1 MTKAKQMMDM
11 KSTTSAITTA
21 ESNEQQRNWTQEFLQ
36 KKAGHPLKNYDPTR
50 THLNFE
56 VTKGGKIQP
65 IDTSMSIDEKMNQI
79 LQERGIKNPN
89 GKNCKQPQRIL
100 AKFIFGG
107 NRDRMRELAFGDQKV
122 NFGKGADNSNLTR
135 KEDIEKWAVD
145 VYKSVAKRY
154 GEENI
159 VSFYV
164 HLDETNPHIHCT
176 LLPIDEAK
184 KRISWT
190 SVFGKTKKEES
201 EAMREAHTFF
211 FDKVGEKWGLDRGSD
226 VSETGAK
233 HRSTAEYER
242 DLINHVEE
250 LEDTIE
256 GLKKQIAKEERK
268 LKSFT
273 TMIVNL
279 QNRKAEIDEEIAK
292 IAKQFGEEGADSEL
306 LASRLEELRKEM
318 ETVQQKLADRQKM
331 LDDTTAMLSEAREKL
346 AELKNVEATT
356 TERVNQL
363 KREHAQM
370 ANLVKN
376 DYIDKAEREFANI
389 RGTYYKMLNDS
400 VAPVIEHLDRDQRD
414 VLHDSGYYDLK
425 EDSETVINCATLL
438 AINFIK
444 EAITY
449 AESHGGGGGG
459 GSSLSGWG
467 RKKDDDDERWWQRC
481 IRQAAAM
488 MKPARKRSRG
498 R

>member
-1 MTKAKQMMDM
+1 MDIRSS
-11 KSTTSAITTA
+11 KERISGA
-21 ESNEQQRNWTQEFLQ
+21 ESNEQQRNWNKNMWVNKTND
-36 KKAGHPLKNYDPTR
+36 PLKNYDPTR
-50 THLNFE
+50 AHLNFE
-56 VTKGGKIQP
+56 VARGGKIQP

-89 GKNCKQPQRIL
+89 ERENAKRKNRIL
-100 AKFIFGG
+100 AQFILGG
-107 NRDRMRELAFGDQKV
+107 NRERMREIAFGEQTV
-122 NFGKGADNSNLTR
+122 EYGKGADNSKLTR

-145 VYKSVAKRY
+145 AYNFVAKEF
-154 GEENI
+154 GEKNI

-164 HLDETNPHIHCT
+164 HLDETSPHAHCT
-176 LLPIDEAK
+176 VLPIDETK
-184 KRISWT
+184 NRISWKCK
-190 SVFGKTKKEES
+190 FRDIEEGKEILRQRHSRFYEE
-201 EAMREAHTFF
+201 
-211 FDKVGEKWGLDRGSD
+211 VGKKWGLDRGSD
-226 VSETGAK
+226 VKETGAK

-242 DLINHVEE
+242 DLINHVED
-250 LEDTIE
+250 LEDTVE

-273 TMIVNL
+273 TMIENL
-279 QNRKAEIDEEIAK
+279 QERKTAIEDEIDQIAK
-292 IAKQFGEEGADSEL
+292 KFGEEGADSDQ
-306 LASRLEELRKEM
+306 LAGRLNKLRREM
-318 ETVQQKLADRQKM
+318 ESVQQKLADRQKM
-331 LDDTTAMLSEAREKL
+331 LDDTNALLSEAREKL
-346 AELKNVEATT
+346 AELKNIEATT

-363 KREHAQM
+363 KRDHAQM
-370 ANLVKN
+370 AKIAN
-376 DYIDKAEREFANI
+376 DDIMRKAEHQFANI
-389 RGTYYKMLNDS
+389 RGTYYKMLDD
-400 VAPVIEHLDRDQRD
+400 AITPVIDHLDHDQRET
-414 VLHDSGYYDLK
+414 LHDSGYFDLK
-425 EDSETVINCATLL
+425 EDSDKVIYVATLL

>member
-1 MTKAKQMMDM
+1 MDIRSS
-11 KSTTSAITTA
+11 KERISGA
-21 ESNEQQRNWTQEFLQ
+21 ESNEQQRNWNKNMWVNKTND
-36 KKAGHPLKNYDPTR
+36 PLKNYDPTR
-50 THLNFE
+50 AHLNFE
-56 VTKGGKIQP
+56 VARGGKIQP

-89 GKNCKQPQRIL
+89 ERENAKRKNRIL
-100 AKFIFGG
+100 AQFILGG
-107 NRDRMRELAFGDQKV
+107 NRERMREIAFGEQTV
-122 NFGKGADNSNLTR
+122 EYGKGADNSKLTR

-145 VYKSVAKRY
+145 AYNFVAKEF
-154 GEENI
+154 GEKNI

-164 HLDETNPHIHCT
+164 HLDETSPHAHCT
-176 LLPIDEAK
+176 VLPIDETK
-184 KRISWT
+184 NRISWKCK
-190 SVFGKTKKEES
+190 FGDIEEGKEILRQRHSRFYE
-201 EAMREAHTFF
+201 E
-211 FDKVGEKWGLDRGSD
+211 VGKKWGLDRGSD
-226 VSETGAK
+226 KRETGAK
-233 HRSTAEYER
+233 HRSTSEYER
-242 DLINHVEE
+242 DLIIHVEE

-273 TMIVNL
+273 TMIANL
-279 QNRKAEIDEEIAK
+279 QERKTAIQEEIDQ
-292 IAKQFGEEGADSEL
+292 IAKQFGEDGIDSEKL
-306 LASRLEELRKEM
+306 ENRLKKLNKEM
-318 ETVQQKLADRQKM
+318 ESVRQKLADRQKM
-331 LDDTTAMLSEAREKL
+331 LDNTNALLIEAREKL

-389 RGTYYKMLNDS
+389 RGTYYKMLDDS
-400 VAPVIEHLDRDQRD
+400 FASVIDHLDHDQKET
-414 VLHDSGYYDLK
+414 LHEAGYFDLK
-425 EDSETVINCATLL
+425 EEGEKVINCATLL

-444 EAITY
+444 EAVTY
-449 AESHGGGGGG
+449 SESHGGGGS
-459 GSSLSGWG
+459 SSLSGWG

-488 MKPARKRSRG
+488 MKPGRKRGRG

>member
-1 MTKAKQMMDM
+1 MMDIRSS
-11 KSTTSAITTA
+11 KERISGA
-21 ESNEQQRNWTQEFLQ
+21 ESNEQQRKWSKDFLQ
-36 KKAGHPLKNYDPTR
+36 KKADHPIKNYDPTR

-56 VTKGGKIQP
+56 VARGGKIQA

-89 GKNCKQPQRIL
+89 ERENAKRKNRIL
-100 AKFIFGG
+100 AQIILGG
-107 NRDRMRELAFGDQKV
+107 NRQRMRELAFGNQLV
-122 NFGKGADNSNLTR
+122 VYSKGADNSHITR
-135 KEDIEKWAVD
+135 SKDIEKWAVD
-145 VYKSVAKRY
+145 VYKSVAKHF

-159 VSFYV
+159 ISFYV
-164 HLDETNPHIHCT
+164 HLDELNPHIHCT
-176 LLPIDEAK
+176 LLPIDEK
-184 KRISWT
+184 TNRISWK
-190 SVFGKTKKEES
+190 SKFGNTKDEGLKILQDLHS
-201 EAMREAHTFF
+201 SFYRE
-211 FDKVGEKWGLDRGSD
+211 VGMKWGLDRGSD
-226 VSETGAK
+226 VTETGAK

-250 LEDTIE
+250 LEDTIK

-273 TMIVNL
+273 TMIANL
-279 QNRKAEIDEEIAK
+279 QERKTAIQEEIDQIAK
-292 IAKQFGEEGADSEL
+292 KFGEEGADSEQ
-306 LASRLEELRKEM
+306 LAGRLNKLRREM
-318 ETVQQKLADRQKM
+318 ESVQQKLADRQKM
-331 LDDTTAMLSEAREKL
+331 LDDTTALLAEAKEKL
-346 AELKNVEATT
+346 ASLKDEEARTS
-356 TERVNQL
+356 ERVDVL
-363 KREHAQM
+363 KREHVQM
-370 ANLVKN
+370 AKYVN
-376 DYIDKAEREFANI
+376 DDIMRKAEHEFANI
-389 RGTYYKMLNDS
+389 RGAYYKMLNDS

-425 EDSETVINCATLL
+425 EDSDKVINVATLL
-438 AINFIK
+438 AINFVK